1 MKRLIG
7 KLLRTLTFLIAAEI
21 GKGIQKDDFPLVC
34 QRFCTS
40 KLQDFSDLKSIQ
52 SYGFRGEALAS
63 VSHVAHVTVISR
75 TNDSPCAFKYVY
87 NNTALQQQND

>member
-1 MKRLIG
+1 MI
-7 KLLRTLTFLIAAEI
+7 KLLGIQYSNLSVL
-21 GKGIQKDDFPLVC
+21 GKGIQKDDFSLVC

-40 KLQDFSDLKSIQ
+40 KLQNFSDLKTIL

-87 NNTALQQQND
+87 LHG